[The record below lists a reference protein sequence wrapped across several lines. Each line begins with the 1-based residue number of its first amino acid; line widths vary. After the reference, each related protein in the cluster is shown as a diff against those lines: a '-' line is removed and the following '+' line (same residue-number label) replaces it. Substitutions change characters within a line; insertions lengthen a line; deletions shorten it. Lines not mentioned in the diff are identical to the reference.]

1 MLISWPKQ
9 PIQNQWLLPRVSSTR
24 LGGHT
29 NVWYSHLRYVLD
41 TQITY
46 ENRSASFECKETLQS
61 QSHSVRRSRR
71 WRWRSSSSRSK
82 RQESKTEEENDR
94 KLIVKSSLRCASFKV
109 RVNIINFDQYVRPV
123 MSTRTR
129 THTLALSHSH
139 TVVHSFVSVLSSLLS
154 LSHCS
159 HSQSS
164 LSVPCGPDR
173 VWLSRLSIGI

>member
-1 MLISWPKQ
+1 MMLISWPKQ

-61 QSHSVRRSRR
+61 QSHSGRRSRR
-71 WRWRSSSSRSK
+71 WRSSRSK
-82 RQESKTEEENDR
+82 RQESKREEENDR

-109 RVNIINFDQYVRPV
+109 RVNIINFDQYVWPV

-129 THTLALSHSH
+129 THTLAHSH
-139 TVVHSFVSVLSSLLS
+139 TVVHSFVCVLSSLLS

-164 LSVPCGPDR
+164 LSLPCGPDR

>member
-1 MLISWPKQ
+1 MMLIPWPKQ
-9 PIQNQWLLPRVSSTR
+9 PIQNQWLLLNSTR

-29 NVWYSHLRYVLD
+29 NVWYSHLRYVSD

-61 QSHSVRRSRR
+61 QSHSWTTRRR
-71 WRWRSSSSRSK
+71 WWWRSSSRSR
-82 RQESKTEEENDR
+82 RQESQTEEEKENDR

-109 RVNIINFDQYVRPV
+109 RVNIINFDQYVWPV

-129 THTLALSHSH
+129 THTL
-139 TVVHSFVSVLSSLLS
+139 TVVHSFVCVLSSLLS

-159 HSQSS
+159 HSQCS
-164 LSVPCGPDR
+164 LGVPCGPDR